1 MKVLGIESSCDETAA
16 AVVSEQGILSD
27 IVHGQQVHAA
37 YGGVVPELASR
48 AHAEQVVP
56 VVRAAL
62 DAAGVERPD
71 VVAATAGPGLVG
83 AVLVGLCFGKAAALG
98 WKVPFIAVNHLEGHL
113 LSPLLDH
120 PELHFPFLSLV
131 VSGGHT
137 TLYLAEDVGRYRTL
151 AETVDDAAGEAFDKV
166 ARMMGLGY
174 PGGPVID
181 RLASQGDPRSVPL
194 PRPRAGDMDMSF
206 AGLKTAVRTWLQK
219 HPQTR
224 PEDMAA
230 SFQAAV
236 VEVLV
241 DRLQRAAHSTGVER
255 LSIGGGVAANA
266 GLRQAVSSCGL
277 QAFLP
282 PRHHCTDNAAMIAL
296 VGRLYAARGRN
307 DPLHTTARPRWPVG
321 EPV

>member
-16 AVVSEQGILSD
+16 AVVSEQGILAD

-62 DAAGVERPD
+62 DAAGIERPD

-98 WKVPFIAVNHLEGHL
+98 WKVPFVAVNHLEGHL

-137 TLYLAEDVGRYRTL
+137 TL
-151 AETVDDAAGEAFDKV
+151 
-166 ARMMGLGY
+166 
-174 PGGPVID
+174 
-181 RLASQGDPRSVPL
+181 
-194 PRPRAGDMDMSF
+194 
-206 AGLKTAVRTWLQK
+206 
-219 HPQTR
+219 
-224 PEDMAA
+224 
-230 SFQAAV
+230 
-236 VEVLV
+236 
-241 DRLQRAAHSTGVER
+241 
-255 LSIGGGVAANA
+255 
-266 GLRQAVSSCGL
+266 
-277 QAFLP
+277 
-282 PRHHCTDNAAMIAL
+282 
-296 VGRLYAARGRN
+296 
-307 DPLHTTARPRWPVG
+307 
-321 EPV
+321 